1 MQASILDRGQ
11 EIVKRTT
18 RSSNYTMTAP
28 LLASSQRNNMNK
40 AFLNSSMLVVILFL
54 GTLVAQLLYS
64 LILADVDTKTYTFGM
79 LRALGMT
86 KPKLMAL
93 ITIQSSFFSIPGF
106 AGGIVVAWVLN
117 TTLRFVIF
125 EVSFNYTNF
134 RLDGWCWLLAVIFG
148 LFVPMLANVLPTKS
162 ALGKNLRSSLDLN
175 HRSEEGIQVKQ
186 QRLSDMVGLSLTQI
200 VAGLMLV
207 ILGVVTFYLVPSSF
221 LNKNLDLFFD
231 VFNLILLMIIF
242 GLTFL
247 AVLIFAL
254 FERIIKWIVL
264 NTCCC
269 KDRHL
274 SSLIQKNMDGHRKRN
289 SKTSIML
296 TLSLAF
302 AIFSAAAFK
311 MINRVIES
319 ELEVIAGADL
329 YANCLKGSSFIDEP
343 ATVEFLEKNREK
355 LDGYSFVS
363 ASINTV
369 LKQTSNDNKMYT
381 SGMSGYDL
389 MKTDIFGV
397 PENYL
402 SVIN

>member
-1 MQASILDRGQ
+1 
-11 EIVKRTT
+11 
-18 RSSNYTMTAP
+18 
-28 LLASSQRNNMNK
+28 
-40 AFLNSSMLVVILFL
+40 MLVVILFL

-86 KPKLMAL
+86 KPKLMSL

-106 AGGIVVAWVLN
+106 IGGIVVAYVLN
-117 TTLRFVIF
+117 VTLRFVIF
-125 EVSFNYTNF
+125 TVSFNYTNF
-134 RLDGWCWLLAVIFG
+134 ALDGWCWLLAVIFG
-148 LFVPMLANVLPTKS
+148 LFVPMLANILPTKS
-162 ALGKNLRSSLDLN
+162 ALGKNLRTSLDLN

-186 QRLSDMVGLSLTQI
+186 QRLSDMVGLSMTQI

-221 LNKNLDLFFD
+221 LNKNLGLFFD

-247 AVLIFAL
+247 AVLVFSII
-254 FERIIKWIVL
+254 ERIIKWIIL
-264 NTCCC
+264 ITCCR

-302 AIFSAAAFK
+302 AIFSAASFK

-329 YANCLKGSSFIDEP
+329 YANCLTGNNFIDEP
-343 ATVEFLEKNREK
+343 ATTEFLEKNRDK

-363 ASINTV
+363 ASINTIMAKCSDGN
-369 LKQTSNDNKMYT
+369 KQKTG
-381 SGMSGYDL
+381 GMSGYS
-389 MKTDIFGV
+389 MKTTDILGV

-402 SVIN
+402 SVID